1 MMQAGFHN
9 ATIQSSK
16 PVGKSIFWQLLP
28 RGVVSSGRFQLEHDG
43 SLVHRMSACAY

>member
-16 PVGKSIFWQLLP
+16 PVGKSNFWQLLLH
-28 RGVVSSGRFQLEHDG
+28 GAVSSGRFQLEHDG
-43 SLVHRMSACAY
+43 SLVHCMSVGAY